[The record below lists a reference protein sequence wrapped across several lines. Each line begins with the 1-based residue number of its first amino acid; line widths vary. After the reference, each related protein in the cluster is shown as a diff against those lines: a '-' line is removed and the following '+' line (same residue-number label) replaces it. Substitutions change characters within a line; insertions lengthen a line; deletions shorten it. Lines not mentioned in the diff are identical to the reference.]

1 MKPTVLASLNI
12 QTKTWLIMLV
22 ILPVCIMVNLFV
34 LRSVLLTRFIDL
46 EEAYIQDNLV
56 RVIKAVSQELVHLN
70 KLNVDWA
77 HWDDTYEFM
86 LTKAPDYIT
95 SNLTEDAA
103 SGLSLNF
110 FYFIDNQGGIVWG
123 QSINLQTK
131 QEMSIDEFSPGRFT
145 ADNPLTGR
153 TIPKKGTT
161 GIFHTSGGPALVS
174 AEPILDSKS
183 TGDSRGW
190 LIMGYLLNEE
200 AIEKLGNQTQ
210 LSLSIA
216 DNVPLKTQADGHKK
230 LSNGTFYEVRD
241 LDEIHGYAFM
251 EGISEDQGLVLQAK
265 MQREI
270 YKKGVLT
277 VRYMAIMISITMV
290 VVFLFLSILLQ
301 RFVVSPIIRLTHHI
315 LELEK
320 TRDLE
325 LRLPQKEVEGQD
337 EANILAAQVNRLL
350 DTIEEM
356 HKKLVDDA
364 RIDPLTMLANRR
376 SYNEQLTTEW
386 QRLLRTGGRLSI
398 IMCDIDHFKLYNDLY
413 GHQKGDE
420 CLVRVAE
427 LIRQIPRRAYDLVA
441 RYGGEEFV
449 LIMPEASL
457 DNAVDLAEEI
467 RKSVLDQHIIHEA
480 SPTGPWVTLSL
491 GVASTT
497 VIMGT
502 SHEDLVKQAD
512 NALYTAKS
520 QGRNRVATA

>member
-1 MKPTVLASLNI
+1 MKPAVLVSLNI
-12 QTKTWLIMLV
+12 QTTTWLIMLV
-22 ILPVCIMVNLFV
+22 ILPVCIIVNLFV
-34 LRSVLLTRFIDL
+34 LRSVLLNRFIDL
-46 EEAYIQDNLV
+46 EEAYVHDNLE
-56 RVIKAVSQELVHLN
+56 RVIQAVSQELVHLN
-70 KLNVDWA
+70 KLNIDWA

-86 LTKAPDYIT
+86 LTKDPDYIS
-95 SNLTEDAA
+95 SNLTEDTV

-110 FYFIDNQGGIVWG
+110 IYYIDNQGGIVWG
-123 QSINLQTK
+123 QSIDLK
-131 QEMSIDEFSPGRFT
+131 SKLEMSLDELSEGRFT

-153 TIPKKGTT
+153 TAPKKGTK
-161 GIFHTSGGPALVS
+161 GIFHTSAGPALVS
-174 AEPILDSKS
+174 TVSILDSKGE
-183 TGDSRGW
+183 GDSRGW
-190 LIMGYLLNEE
+190 IIMGYLLNKE

-216 DNVPLKTQADGHKK
+216 DNVPFETQAGGHKK
-230 LSNGTFYEVRD
+230 LSSATFYQVTD
-241 LDEIHGYAFM
+241 LVEIHGYAFI
-251 EGISEDQGLVLQAK
+251 EGINEDQGVVLQAK
-265 MQREI
+265 MHREI

-277 VRYMAIMISITMV
+277 IRYMAIMISITMV
-290 VVFLFLSILLQ
+290 LLFLFLSILLQ
-301 RFVVSPIIRLTHHI
+301 RFVVSPITRLTHHI
-315 LELEK
+315 LELER

-325 LRLPQKEVEGQD
+325 LRLPQKEAEGKD
-337 EANILAAQVNRLL
+337 EASILAAQVNRLL

-386 QRLLRTGGRLSI
+386 QRLLRTGGRLSV

-427 LIRQIPRRAYDLVA
+427 LLRQTPRRAYDLVA
-441 RYGGEEFV
+441 RYGGEEFI

-457 DNAVDLAEEI
+457 DNAVGLAEKI
-467 RKSVLDQHIIHEA
+467 RKAVLDQHIVHEA

-497 VIMGT
+497 VVLGN

-512 NALYTAKS
+512 NALYTAKN